1 VRISGGGVIHAQGAR
16 IRAQGAP
23 GYVHKEQAHK
33 RGGRLTGN
41 FIPKRVI
48 LLPNPAVIERDLY
61 LKLGVVLQR
70 NLSSESGNSAPA
82 RFKFR
87 FADGVKHVN
96 LMTFTK
102 HLNARF

>member
-1 VRISGGGVIHAQGAR
+1 MKQDF
-16 IRAQGAP
+16 
-23 GYVHKEQAHK
+23 KC
-33 RGGRLTGN
+33 
-41 FIPKRVI
+41 
-48 LLPNPAVIERDLY
+48 
-61 LKLGVVLQR
+61 
-70 NLSSESGNSAPA
+70 GNSALA

>member
-1 VRISGGGVIHAQGAR
+1 VIHAQGAR

-23 GYVHKEQAHK
+23 GYVHKEQAYK
-33 RGGRLTGN
+33 QDDCLTGVFTSQKGN
-41 FIPKRVI
+41 STSESGSVRKRSTSQIRVI
-48 LLPNPAVIERDLY
+48 
-61 LKLGVVLQR
+61 VLQR
-70 NLSSESGNSAPA
+70 NLSSESSNSAPA
-82 RFKFR
+82 RFEFR

>member
-1 VRISGGGVIHAQGAR
+1 MPKPNQRGVIHAQGAR
-16 IRAQGAP
+16 IRAQGTP

-61 LKLGVVLQR
+61 LKLGWSSYREIYFPNPVILLLHVL
-70 NLSSESGNSAPA
+70 NFVSPTA
-82 RFKFR
+82 
-87 FADGVKHVN
+87 
-96 LMTFTK
+96 
-102 HLNARF
+102 LNTLI

>member
-1 VRISGGGVIHAQGAR
+1 MQEVYGNCPPLISSNLIRMKLIYRGVIHAQGAR

-48 LLPNPAVIERDLY
+48 LLPNPAVLERDLH
-61 LKLGVVLQR
+61 LKLG
-70 NLSSESGNSAPA
+70 
-82 RFKFR
+82 
-87 FADGVKHVN
+87 
-96 LMTFTK
+96 
-102 HLNARF
+102 